1 MKTGLRFSITLSTR
15 KKIIG
20 WIFVIPASLLIFIF
34 SFYPIIRS
42 LILSFHSGL
51 GSNMSFV
58 GLYNYK
64 RIFEDTLFHTS
75 LANVFIYLFLQ
86 VPIML
91 ILALIL
97 ASILNDHNLKFRGF
111 FRTAIFIP
119 CATSLVAY
127 AIIFR
132 SLFELDGV
140 VNAVLMKF
148 NLISSPI
155 NWLGE
160 SWPARIL
167 IVIALTW
174 RWTGY
179 NTIFYMAGLRNI
191 DPAVYEAAEIDGAG
205 PLARFTRITVPL
217 LKPIILLTAIVSTN
231 STLQLFAEPQNL
243 TNGGPANATLS
254 VAQYIYRLSFEY
266 VPRFGYAAA
275 IAIGICIFVAILSDI
290 QMKVSDER

>member
-179 NTIFYMAGLRNI
+179 NTIFYLAGLRNI

-231 STLQLFAEPQNL
+231 GTLQLFAEPQNL

-275 IAIGICIFVAILSDI
+275 IAIVICIFVAILSYI